1 MGIIT
6 SEEMHIA
13 RRCMELAAKY
23 GAKASRVSLSKS
35 IMDSVSVLNGELDK
49 VTHSADRSV
58 YIYLFVDGRFGTF
71 STNRLVEEELEP
83 FIAKAVDTVR
93 MLAVDNCRQLPARE
107 RLADDARNG
116 NELGLDDADYEKLT
130 AEDRIGMAME
140 SSKWSKMKSEE
151 TDYCVISEEC
161 EYSDGIDD
169 IYLVDS
175 QGFEGHHTET
185 SYSVCAEV
193 TVSDGAGVR
202 YSGYEFVVSPTLAK
216 FEGGCCALTALQKAL
231 RQRNPKKS
239 RGGKRRMVVDA
250 SVASRLVSPL
260 FSALNSSSIQQKNSF
275 LMDALGKKLFS
286 ENLTIMDMAHTPG
299 KCGSRLFDT
308 EGVATAERP
317 IIEKGVVKINYT
329 STYMSNKMGIE
340 ATCEGVSRPVLMPC
354 LSDKSS
360 YSLKSGEN
368 GVLLKDILSAC
379 RNGVYV
385 TGFNGGNCNPVTG
398 DFSYGVEGFAFRDGK
413 ICHPVRE
420 MLITGNMID
429 LWNKLMA
436 AGTDYKDGVRWQ
448 IPSLAFE
455 AVDFSA

>member
-1 MGIIT
+1 
-6 SEEMHIA
+6 MHIA

-23 GAKASRVSLSKS
+23 GANASRVSLSKS

-71 STNRLVEEELEP
+71 STNRLVEEELDS

-93 MLAVDNCRQLPARE
+93 MLAVDNCRQLPSRE
-107 RLADDARNG
+107 RLADDAREG
-116 NELGLDDADYEKLT
+116 NELELDDADYEKLT
-130 AEDRIGMAME
+130 AEDRIRMARE
-140 SSKWSKMKSEE
+140 ASHWSKMKAEE
-151 TDYCVISEEC
+151 KDYCVISEEC

-169 IYLVDS
+169 VYLVDS
-175 QGFEGHHTET
+175 QGFEGRHTET

-193 TVSDGAGVR
+193 TVADEAGVR
-202 YSGYEFVVSPTLAK
+202 FSGYEYTVSPALAK
-216 FEGGCCALTALQKAL
+216 FEGGSCALKALQNAL

-286 ENLTIMDMAHTPG
+286 ENLTIMDLARTPG

-317 IIEKGVVKINYT
+317 IIEKGVVKLNYT
-329 STYMSNKMGIE
+329 STYMSLKMGVE
-340 ATCEGVSRPVLMPC
+340 PTCEGVSRPVLMPYMP
-354 LSDKSS
+354 DKSP
-360 YSLKSGEN
+360 YALKSGEN
-368 GVLLKDILSAC
+368 GVFLKDILSFC

-429 LWNKLMA
+429 LWNKLIA
-436 AGTDYKDGVRWQ
+436 AGSDPKDGVRWQ
-448 IPSLAFE
+448 IPSLAFD

>member
-1 MGIIT
+1 
-6 SEEMHIA
+6 MHIA

-23 GAKASRVSLSKS
+23 GANASRVSLSKS

-71 STNRLVEEELEP
+71 STNRLVEEELDA

-93 MLAVDNCRQLPARE
+93 MLAVDECRRLPARE
-107 RLADDARNG
+107 RLANDARGG

-130 AEDRIGMAME
+130 AEDRIRMAME
-140 SSKWSKMKSEE
+140 SSLWRKMKEE
-151 TDYCVISEEC
+151 KDYCVISEEC

-175 QGFEGHHTET
+175 QGFEGRHTET

-193 TVSDGAGVR
+193 TVVDEAGVR
-202 YSGYEFVVSPTLAK
+202 YSGYEFTVSPSLAG
-216 FEGGCCALTALQKAL
+216 FDGGSCALTALQKAL

-286 ENLTIMDMAHTPG
+286 ENLTIMDMARTPG

-308 EGVATAERP
+308 EGVATVERP
-317 IIEKGVVKINYT
+317 IIEKGVVKLNYT
-329 STYMSNKMGIE
+329 STYMSNKMGIM
-340 ATCEGVSRPVLMPC
+340 ATCEGVSRPVLMPF
-354 LSDKSS
+354 LPDKSS
-360 YSLKSGEN
+360 DSLKSGEN
-368 GVLLKDILSAC
+368 GVFLKDILSAC

-413 ICHPVRE
+413 ISHPVRE
-420 MLITGNMID
+420 MLITGNMND
-429 LWNKLMA
+429 LWNKLIA
-436 AGTDYKDGVRWQ
+436 AGSDTKDGVRWQ
-448 IPSLAFE
+448 IPSLAFD